1 MTRVSR
7 REGKGTKESDER
19 GKGRFELV
27 WEGVEFKVGAVE
39 RDTGGSFC
47 DEFGVELSQLFGSC
61 FY

>member
-1 MTRVSR
+1 MSR
-7 REGKGTKESDER
+7 REGKGTKESDKR

-39 RDTGGSFC
+39 RDTGGPFC

>member
-1 MTRVSR
+1 MSR

-19 GKGRFELV
+19 GKGRFEFV